1 MANNSPDNVGFDPT
15 TDEIE
20 SLSFPVHNA
29 MVGRTPSGFNKV
41 RVEMMLKDLIRIIGY
56 DPRGLQPL
64 RKGNKVIEAS
74 RNVSQALVD
83 LQREVQR
90 SIDPEKVREMVDYLY
105 AAVADDKFA
114 DWSELDVVTATKVD
128 TDRFKTDHVI
138 SLPTSAEYFLVD
150 GQHRYCAVIDFV
162 REHPDLASRFTQ
174 AVAISVIEPE
184 KLKEWAGQGFH
195 DKNYL
200 RTAVKATK
208 ALAVDSRD
216 IHNVLTKA
224 LHQHEKII
232 EGGGVNEEKDSLPA
246 SSTEMVT
253 HAVLYKFVRGF
264 CEGRRGLDRGRINN
278 PNLTGETF
286 PEHQRELFEYV
297 NELASS
303 LPDWMNRDPAT
314 RAQYLFRA
322 SPAWQA
328 FGVIGYL
335 LKEIDDADERKHMIE
350 AIGQL
355 DWRRTNL
362 GWESIIGAKQQEVN
376 DGQIR
381 EWISPRSSRQAID
394 GTITFLRQR
403 LGLTTEAPQV
413 VEPEPIRVQRREE
426 RQV

>member
-1 MANNSPDNVGFDPT
+1 MLLQENNGMARNRPHDEGFDPT
-15 TDEIE
+15 IEEIE

-29 MVGRTPSGFNKV
+29 MVGRTPSGFKKV
-41 RVEMMLKDLIRIIGY
+41 RVEIKPQDLMRIIGY

-105 AAVADDKFA
+105 EAVANDKFA
-114 DWSELDVVTATKVD
+114 DWAELDVVTMTRVN
-128 TDRFKTDHVI
+128 TDRFGTEHVVM
-138 SLPTSAEYFLVD
+138 LPASAEYFLVD

-162 REHPDLASRFTQ
+162 REHPDLASEFTQ

-224 LHQHEKII
+224 LHRHEKII

-246 SSTEMVT
+246 SSSEMVT

-264 CEGRRGLDRGRINN
+264 CEGRRGLDRGRITN
-278 PNLTGETF
+278 PNLTDETLA
-286 PEHQRELFEYV
+286 EYQRELFDYV
-297 NELASS
+297 DELALS
-303 LPDWMNRDPAT
+303 LPDWTNRDPAT
-314 RAQYLFRA
+314 RALYLFRS

-328 FGVIGYL
+328 FGVIGHL
-335 LKEIDDADERKHMIE
+335 LKEIDDADERKHLIE
-350 AIGQL
+350 VIGQL

-362 GWESIIGAKQQEVN
+362 AWESVIGAKQQEVVT
-376 DGQIR
+376 DGHIR

-394 GTITFLRQR
+394 GTISFLKQQLSLASEAQQ
-403 LGLTTEAPQV
+403 LG
-413 VEPEPIRVQRREE
+413 EE
-426 RQV
+426 DYV